1 MRILATSRPTAAATP
16 EALAADM
23 DAEIAQGARFY
34 EQGLI
39 VEAYMDRG
47 YERTF
52 MLLDAP
58 DVATAQEA
66 FQAYPQVAAGLIT
79 FDFVELVGMPA
90 VAAVHRD
97 RGDALPGWWPET

>member
-16 EALAADM
+16 EALQDDM
-23 DAEIAQGARFY
+23 DAEIAQGATFY

-39 VEAYMDRG
+39 REAYMDPG

-58 DVATAQEA
+58 SVEAAREA
-66 FQAYPQVAAGLIT
+66 FAAFPQVANGLIEFEFT
-79 FDFVELVGMPA
+79 ELIGLPA
-90 VAAVHRD
+90 IAAVHD
-97 RGDALPGWWPET
+97 KRGDQPPAWWPR